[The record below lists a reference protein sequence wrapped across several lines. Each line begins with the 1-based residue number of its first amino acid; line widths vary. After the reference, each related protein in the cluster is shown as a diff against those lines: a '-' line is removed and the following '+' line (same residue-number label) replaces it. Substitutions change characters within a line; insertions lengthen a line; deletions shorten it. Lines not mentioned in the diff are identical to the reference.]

1 MRASESAMHHAFTK
15 NCTIVTSRAARA
27 RRAPRPA
34 MTTMANSS
42 YEELKDSAEI
52 MSVPLAK
59 TILVDLFK
67 ALNANREAL
76 EAAQAKVAALD
87 KGEQMMG
94 KMREVV
100 PLVVQLLGKRLEYH
114 PGQDKK
120 RNSQLQSLISRP
132 FSTRFG

>member
-1 MRASESAMHHAFTK
+1 MRASDRPAMHHAFTK

-27 RRAPRPA
+27 PRAAPA
-34 MTTMANSS
+34 MATMANSS

-114 PGQDKK
+114 
-120 RNSQLQSLISRP
+120 
-132 FSTRFG
+132 

>member
-1 MRASESAMHHAFTK
+1 MA
-15 NCTIVTSRAARA
+15 
-27 RRAPRPA
+27 
-34 MTTMANSS
+34 TMANSS

-59 TILVDLFK
+59 TLLVDLFK

-114 PGQDKK
+114 HEMPPA
-120 RNSQLQSLISRP
+120 RAPRRRAARRAE
-132 FSTRFG
+132 TRAAPRRSSARCTCR

>member
-1 MRASESAMHHAFTK
+1 MA
-15 NCTIVTSRAARA
+15 
-27 RRAPRPA
+27 
-34 MTTMANSS
+34 TMANSS

-100 PLVVQLLGKRLEYH
+100 PLVVQLLGKRLES
-114 PGQDKK
+114 GQQK
-120 RNSQLQSLISRP
+120 RAKFPTSKAHISAVFHSFRLIFGRAIISRN
-132 FSTRFG
+132 GLEA